1 MNIKLVFK
9 DSNFKIDVMEDTPCQ
24 YLYSV
29 AQKIF
34 RKKSSDI
41 VLFYGKTELEN
52 DSRLL
57 FDVMGK
63 DDKEDILEEEIIIV
77 RLKKDLMNE
86 YNMKFKVKSINAKG
100 NDNLNNSDKQLPH
113 ILKSNSIVNDKL
125 KRKKLPIKCQICS
138 HKNSIFYCRQCNMFI
153 CFECNIRYIEHHKH
167 KRINLEDGDT
177 KLGVETYKEK
187 ILGELKLI
195 DLGYQKFSKWL
206 LSNVDRDNFLQTTFK
221 LLEKIKKSSQ
231 RLSDIKTLYNLDQD
245 QIKSLKKE
253 IEKTKIPLIQEELV
267 EIFSNLNAKD
277 KEIEN
282 YIKCVDLQIIKT
294 EYNKVLL
301 NCISNAQKNLNK
313 IIEDVESKLHECED
327 MKFWGINE
335 VKLYL
340 KNNKNEKED
349 FDIIN
354 NLEFVEKKKSNDI
367 NTNITNDNK
376 DSSEFSHD
384 SEDDLKKS
392 KKINKYIELSQNKDS
407 GVLTDRKKDDSII
420 NRKRKKKVN
429 IVVDEDSDEEKNTF
443 NKNKKEEKYFNM
455 KTSNSNF
462 PLISLNKTNILDDN
476 SNYKTDKDKDVIKNI
491 ISNFEHENVE
501 TEFMSPNKRISS
513 IQYPLIMNKLKN
525 VSKSMNNNE
534 NNTMNNNNGDNTN
547 NNNKKKNEFKN
558 FKQEIKYGKKLINV
572 LRRKN
577 DNKKD

>member
-9 DSNFKIDVMEDTPCQ
+9 ESNFKIDVMEDTPCQ
-24 YLYSV
+24 YLYGV

-41 VLFYGKTELEN
+41 VLFYGKTEIEN

-63 DDKEDILEEEIIIV
+63 DDKEDVLDEEIIIV

-86 YNMKFKVKSINAKG
+86 YSMKYKMKPLKTKG

-113 ILKSNSIVNDKL
+113 ILKTSGSLDTNRI

-153 CFECNIRYIEHHKH
+153 CFECNIRYVEHHKH

-187 ILGELKLI
+187 ILGEIKLI
-195 DLGYQKFSKWL
+195 DMGYQKFSKWI
-206 LSNVDRDNFLQTTFK
+206 LSNVDRDNMLQTTFK

-231 RLSDIKTLYNLDQD
+231 KLSDIKTLYNLDQD
-245 QIKSLKKE
+245 QVKNLKSE
-253 IEKTKIPLIQEELV
+253 IEKTKVPLIQEELV

-301 NCISNAQKNLNK
+301 NCISDVQKSLNK
-313 IIEDVESKLHECED
+313 IIDDVESKLHECED
-327 MKFWGINE
+327 MKYWGINE

-340 KNNKNEKED
+340 KNNKDDKEERE
-349 FDIIN
+349 DIELFN
-354 NLEFVEKKKSNDI
+354 NLENLEKNKKNYNSTKN
-367 NTNITNDNK
+367 NFK
-376 DSSEFSHD
+376 DSSEYLDD
-384 SEDDLKKS
+384 SEEDIKKY
-392 KKINKYIELSQNKDS
+392 KNTIRNNDIYENKASAVTTE
-407 GVLTDRKKDDSII
+407 RKKDDSFI
-420 NRKRKKKVN
+420 NTRTKKKKKVN
-429 IVVDEDSDEEKNTF
+429 IVTNEDLDDEKNII
-443 NKNKKEEKYFNM
+443 NKKEDKYFNM
-455 KTSNSNF
+455 KRSAINF
-462 PLISLNKTNILDDN
+462 PSIMYNKMPTQEDI
-476 SNYKTDKDKDVIKNI
+476 NYKNGKDKDVIKNI
-491 ISNFEHENVE
+491 ISNFDDENVE
-501 TEFMSPNKRISS
+501 TEFYSPNKRISS
-513 IQYPLIMNKLKN
+513 IQYPLINNNLRSVSVNMNKIN
-525 VSKSMNNNE
+525 DDVSDTKYVQN
-534 NNTMNNNNGDNTN
+534 D
-547 NNNKKKNEFKN
+547 FKN
-558 FKQEIKYGKKLINV
+558 FKQEKRYGKKLVNIM
-572 LRRKN
+572 RRRN

>member
-9 DSNFKIDVMEDTPCQ
+9 ESNFKIDVMEDTPCQ

-41 VLFYGKTELEN
+41 ILFYGKTEIEN

-63 DDKEDILEEEIIIV
+63 DDKEDILDEEIIIV
-77 RLKKDLMNE
+77 RLKKDLINE
-86 YNMKFKVKSINAKG
+86 YGMKYKMKQVGI

-113 ILKSNSIVNDKL
+113 IMKSSNNNDKI
-125 KRKKLPIKCQICS
+125 KKKKLPVKCQICS

-153 CFECNIRYIEHHKH
+153 CFECNIRYVEHHKH

-177 KLGVETYKEK
+177 KLGFEIYKEK

-195 DLGYQKFSKWL
+195 DLGYQKFSKWI

-253 IEKTKIPLIQEELV
+253 IEKTKVPLIQEELV
-267 EIFSNLNAKD
+267 DIFSSLNTKD

-301 NCISNAQKNLNK
+301 NCISDAQKSLNK

-327 MKFWGINE
+327 MKFWGIAE

-340 KNNKNEKED
+340 KNNKDDKED

-354 NLEFVEKKKSNDI
+354 NVENLEKKKNNNI
-367 NTNITNDNK
+367 NNINENK
-376 DSSEFSHD
+376 DSSEFSND
-384 SEDDLKKS
+384 SEENLKKN
-392 KKINKYIELSQNKDS
+392 KKNIEYNENKEGGI
-407 GVLTDRKKDDSII
+407 LTDRRKDDSII
-420 NRKRKKKVN
+420 NNKQKKKKRVS
-429 IVVDEDSDEEKNTF
+429 IVIDENSDEEKKTIN
-443 NKNKKEEKYFNM
+443 NNKKEEKYFKM
-455 KTSNSNF
+455 KTSNSVF
-462 PLISLNKTNILDDN
+462 PAIGLNKTINQDDI
-476 SNYKTDKDKDVIKNI
+476 NYKVDKDKDIIKNI
-491 ISNFEHENVE
+491 ISNFDNENVE
-501 TEFMSPNKRISS
+501 PEFLSPNKRISS

-525 VSKSMNNNE
+525 VSVNMNNDDI
-534 NNTMNNNNGDNTN
+534 NNNMDIINKNNSDNIN
-547 NNNKKKNEFKN
+547 NSKYIQSDFKN
-558 FKQEIKYGKKLINV
+558 SKVGKKYGKKLVNV
-572 LRRKN
+572 LRRRN

>member
-9 DSNFKIDVMEDTPCQ
+9 ESNFKIDVMEDTPCQ

-63 DDKEDILEEEIIIV
+63 DDKEDILDEEIIIV
-77 RLKKDLMNE
+77 RLKKDLMND
-86 YNMKFKVKSINAKG
+86 YNMKYKVKPVKTKG
-100 NDNLNNSDKQLPH
+100 NDNTTNSDKELPH
-113 ILKSNSIVNDKL
+113 ILKSPDSKN
-125 KRKKLPIKCQICS
+125 KRKKLPVKCQICS

-187 ILGELKLI
+187 ILGELRLI
-195 DLGYQKFSKWL
+195 DLGYQKFSKWI
-206 LSNVDRDNFLQTTFK
+206 LSNVDRDNFLQATFK
-221 LLEKIKKSSQ
+221 LLEKIKKNSQ

-245 QIKSLKKE
+245 QIKNLKKE
-253 IEKTKIPLIQEELV
+253 IEVTKVPLIQEELV
-267 EIFSNLNAKD
+267 EIFSSLNAKD

-301 NCISNAQKNLNK
+301 NCITDAQKSLNR

-340 KNNKNEKED
+340 KNTKDEKED
-349 FDIIN
+349 FDLLNIN
-354 NLEFVEKKKSNDI
+354 NLEYVEKKKNNNSTINNNNDL
-367 NTNITNDNK
+367 K
-376 DSSEFSHD
+376 DSSEFFND
-384 SEDDLKKS
+384 SEDDIKKP
-392 KKINKYIELSQNKDS
+392 KFNIKNNEINETKENTI
-407 GVLTDRKKDDSII
+407 LTERKKDDSII
-420 NRKRKKKVN
+420 NIKPKKKKKVSIIIN
-429 IVVDEDSDEEKNTF
+429 EDSDEEKNI
-443 NKNKKEEKYFNM
+443 NNNKKEDKYFNM
-455 KTSNSNF
+455 KTSGNF
-462 PLISLNKTNILDDN
+462 PKIGLNKTNSQDDVN
-476 SNYKTDKDKDVIKNI
+476 FKNDKEKDVIKNI
-491 ISNFEHENVE
+491 ISNFDDENVDNDLLGN
-501 TEFMSPNKRISS
+501 NKRISS
-513 IQYPLIMNKLKN
+513 IQYPLIMNNLKS
-525 VSKSMNNNE
+525 VSSSLNKNA
-534 NNTMNNNNGDNTN
+534 DNDN
-547 NNNKKKNEFKN
+547 LSNKKYVQNDFKN
-558 FKQEIKYGKKLINV
+558 FKAEKRYGKKLINV
-572 LRRKN
+572 MRRRN
-577 DNKKD
+577 DKKD

>member
-9 DSNFKIDVMEDTPCQ
+9 ESNFKIDVMEDTPCQ
-24 YLYSV
+24 YLYGV
-29 AQKIF
+29 AQRIF

-41 VLFYGKTELEN
+41 VLFYGKTEIEN

-63 DDKEDILEEEIIIV
+63 DDKEDILDEEIIIV

-86 YNMKFKVKSINAKG
+86 YSMKYKMKPLKTKG

-113 ILKSNSIVNDKL
+113 ILKTSGSLDTNRI

-153 CFECNIRYIEHHKH
+153 CFECNIRYVEHHKH

-177 KLGVETYKEK
+177 KLGVATYKEK

-195 DLGYQKFSKWL
+195 DLGYQKFSKWI
-206 LSNVDRDNFLQTTFK
+206 LSNVDRDNMLQTTFK

-231 RLSDIKTLYNLDQD
+231 KLSDIKTLYNLDQD
-245 QIKSLKKE
+245 QVKNLKSE
-253 IEKTKIPLIQEELV
+253 IEKTKVPLIQEELV

-301 NCISNAQKNLNK
+301 NCISDVQKSLNK
-313 IIEDVESKLHECED
+313 IIDDVESKLHECED
-327 MKFWGINE
+327 MKYWGINE

-340 KNNKNEKED
+340 KNNKDDKEERE
-349 FDIIN
+349 DIELFN
-354 NLEFVEKKKSNDI
+354 NLENLEKNKKNYNSTKN
-367 NTNITNDNK
+367 NFK
-376 DSSEFSHD
+376 DSSEYLDD
-384 SEDDLKKS
+384 SEEDIKKY
-392 KKINKYIELSQNKDS
+392 KNTIRNNDIYENKASAVTTE
-407 GVLTDRKKDDSII
+407 RKKDDSFI
-420 NRKRKKKVN
+420 NTRNKKKKKVN
-429 IVVDEDSDEEKNTF
+429 IVTNEDLDDEKNII
-443 NKNKKEEKYFNM
+443 NKKEDKYFNM
-455 KTSNSNF
+455 KRSAINF
-462 PLISLNKTNILDDN
+462 PSIMYNKMPTQEDI
-476 SNYKTDKDKDVIKNI
+476 NYKNGKDKDVIKNI
-491 ISNFEHENVE
+491 ISNFDDENVE
-501 TEFMSPNKRISS
+501 TEFYSPNKRISS
-513 IQYPLIMNKLKN
+513 IQYPLINNNLRSVSVNMNKIN
-525 VSKSMNNNE
+525 DDVSDTKYVQN
-534 NNTMNNNNGDNTN
+534 D
-547 NNNKKKNEFKN
+547 FKN
-558 FKQEIKYGKKLINV
+558 FKQEKRYGKKLVNIM
-572 LRRKN
+572 RRRN

>member
-24 YLYSV
+24 YLYGV

-41 VLFYGKTELEN
+41 VLFYGKTEIEN

-63 DDKEDILEEEIIIV
+63 DDKEDVLDEEIIIV

-86 YNMKFKVKSINAKG
+86 YSMKYKMKPLKTKG

-113 ILKSNSIVNDKL
+113 ILKTSGSLDTNRI

-153 CFECNIRYIEHHKH
+153 CFECNIRYVEHHKH

-177 KLGVETYKEK
+177 KLGVATYKEK

-195 DLGYQKFSKWL
+195 DLGYQKFSKWI
-206 LSNVDRDNFLQTTFK
+206 LSNVDRDNILTTTFK

-231 RLSDIKTLYNLDQD
+231 KLSDIKTLYNLDQD
-245 QIKSLKKE
+245 QVKNLKSE
-253 IEKTKIPLIQEELV
+253 IEKTKVPLIQEELV

-301 NCISNAQKNLNK
+301 NCISDVQKSLNK
-313 IIEDVESKLHECED
+313 IIDDVESKLHECED
-327 MKFWGINE
+327 MKYWGINE

-340 KNNKNEKED
+340 KNNKDDKEERED
-349 FDIIN
+349 FELIN
-354 NLEFVEKKKSNDI
+354 NVENIEKNKKSN
-367 NTNITNDNK
+367 NNANNFK
-376 DSSEFSHD
+376 DSSEYLDD
-384 SEDDLKKS
+384 SEEDIKKY
-392 KKINKYIELSQNKDS
+392 KNTIRNNDIYENKASAVTTE
-407 GVLTDRKKDDSII
+407 RKKDDSFI
-420 NRKRKKKVN
+420 NTRTKKKKKVN
-429 IVVDEDSDEEKNTF
+429 IVTNEDLDDEKNII
-443 NKNKKEEKYFNM
+443 NKKEDKYFNM
-455 KTSNSNF
+455 KRSAINF
-462 PLISLNKTNILDDN
+462 PSIMYNKMPTQEDI
-476 SNYKTDKDKDVIKNI
+476 NYKNGKDKDVIKNI
-491 ISNFEHENVE
+491 ISNFDDENVE
-501 TEFMSPNKRISS
+501 TEFYSPNKRISS
-513 IQYPLIMNKLKN
+513 IQYPLINNNLRSVSVNMNKIN
-525 VSKSMNNNE
+525 DDVSDTKYVQN
-534 NNTMNNNNGDNTN
+534 D
-547 NNNKKKNEFKN
+547 FKN
-558 FKQEIKYGKKLINV
+558 FKQEKRYGKKLVNIM
-572 LRRKN
+572 RRRN

>member
-24 YLYSV
+24 YLYGV

-41 VLFYGKTELEN
+41 VLFYGKTEIEN

-63 DDKEDILEEEIIIV
+63 DDKEDVLDEEIIIV

-86 YNMKFKVKSINAKG
+86 YSMKYKMKPLKTKG

-113 ILKSNSIVNDKL
+113 ILKTSGSLDTNRI

-153 CFECNIRYIEHHKH
+153 CFECNIRYVEHHKH

-177 KLGVETYKEK
+177 KLGVATYKEK

-195 DLGYQKFSKWL
+195 DLGYQKFSKWI
-206 LSNVDRDNFLQTTFK
+206 LSNVDRDNMLQTTFK

-231 RLSDIKTLYNLDQD
+231 KLSDIKTLYNLDQD
-245 QIKSLKKE
+245 QVKNLKSE
-253 IEKTKIPLIQEELV
+253 IEKTKVPLIQEELV

-301 NCISNAQKNLNK
+301 NCISDVQKSLNK
-313 IIEDVESKLHECED
+313 IIDDVESKLHECED
-327 MKFWGINE
+327 MKYWGINE

-340 KNNKNEKED
+340 KNNKDDKEERE
-349 FDIIN
+349 DIELFNNIE
-354 NLEFVEKKKSNDI
+354 NLEKNKKNYNSTKN
-367 NTNITNDNK
+367 NFK
-376 DSSEFSHD
+376 DSSEYLDD
-384 SEDDLKKS
+384 SEEDIKKY
-392 KKINKYIELSQNKDS
+392 KNTIRNNDIYENKASAVTTE
-407 GVLTDRKKDDSII
+407 RKKDDSFI
-420 NRKRKKKVN
+420 NTRTKKKKKVN
-429 IVVDEDSDEEKNTF
+429 IVTNEDLDDEKNII
-443 NKNKKEEKYFNM
+443 NKKEDKYFNM
-455 KTSNSNF
+455 KRSAINF
-462 PLISLNKTNILDDN
+462 PSIMYNKMPTQEDI
-476 SNYKTDKDKDVIKNI
+476 NYKNGKDKDVIKNI
-491 ISNFEHENVE
+491 ISNFDDENVE
-501 TEFMSPNKRISS
+501 TEFYSPNKRISS
-513 IQYPLIMNKLKN
+513 IQYPLINNNLRSVSVNMNKIN
-525 VSKSMNNNE
+525 DDVSDTKYVQN
-534 NNTMNNNNGDNTN
+534 D
-547 NNNKKKNEFKN
+547 FKN
-558 FKQEIKYGKKLINV
+558 FKQEKRYGKKLVNIM
-572 LRRKN
+572 RRRN

>member
-9 DSNFKIDVMEDTPCQ
+9 ESNFKIDVMEDTPCQ
-24 YLYSV
+24 YLYGV

-41 VLFYGKTELEN
+41 VLFYGKTEIEN

-63 DDKEDILEEEIIIV
+63 DDKEDILDEEIIIV
-77 RLKKDLMNE
+77 RLKKDLMND
-86 YNMKFKVKSINAKG
+86 YSMKYKVKPVNSRG
-100 NDNLNNSDKQLPH
+100 NDNKNNSDKQLPH
-113 ILKSNSIVNDKL
+113 ILKTSGSLDTNRI

-153 CFECNIRYIEHHKH
+153 CFECNIRYVEHHKH

-187 ILGELKLI
+187 ILGEIKLI
-195 DLGYQKFSKWL
+195 DMGYQKFSKWI
-206 LSNVDRDNFLQTTFK
+206 LSNVDRDNILTTTFK

-231 RLSDIKTLYNLDQD
+231 KLSDIKTLYNLDQD
-245 QIKSLKKE
+245 QVKNLKSE
-253 IEKTKIPLIQEELV
+253 IEKTKVPLIQEELV

-301 NCISNAQKNLNK
+301 NCISDAQKSLNK

-327 MKFWGINE
+327 MKYWGINE

-340 KNNKNEKED
+340 KNNKDDKEERE
-349 FDIIN
+349 DIELFN
-354 NLEFVEKKKSNDI
+354 NLENLEKNKKNYNSTKN
-367 NTNITNDNK
+367 NFK
-376 DSSEFSHD
+376 DSSEYLDD
-384 SEDDLKKS
+384 SEEDIKKY
-392 KKINKYIELSQNKDS
+392 KNNIKNNEIYENKASAVSTE
-407 GVLTDRKKDDSII
+407 RKKEDSFI
-420 NRKRKKKVN
+420 NNRIKKKKKVN
-429 IVVDEDSDEEKNTF
+429 IVINEDSDDEKNII
-443 NKNKKEEKYFNM
+443 NKKEDKFFKM
-455 KTSNSNF
+455 KSLNSNF
-462 PLISLNKTNILDDN
+462 PSIGFNKMPTQEDVNFKN
-476 SNYKTDKDKDVIKNI
+476 GKDKDVIKNI
-491 ISNFEHENVE
+491 ISNFDDENLNP
-501 TEFMSPNKRISS
+501 EFLSPNKRISS
-513 IQYPLIMNKLKN
+513 IQYPLIKN
-525 VSKSMNNNE
+525 NLRSVSVNMDKNNE
-534 NNTMNNNNGDNTN
+534 DVNDTKYVQND
-547 NNNKKKNEFKN
+547 FKN
-558 FKQEIKYGKKLINV
+558 FKQEKRYGKKLVNIM
-572 LRRKN
+572 RRRN

>member
-9 DSNFKIDVMEDTPCQ
+9 ESNFKIDVMEDTPCQ

-63 DDKEDILEEEIIIV
+63 DDKEDILDEEIIIV
-77 RLKKDLMNE
+77 RLKKDLMND
-86 YNMKFKVKSINAKG
+86 YNMKYKVKPLKTKG
-100 NDNLNNSDKQLPH
+100 NDNTTNSDKELPH
-113 ILKSNSIVNDKL
+113 ILKSPDSKN
-125 KRKKLPIKCQICS
+125 KRKKLPVKCQICS

-187 ILGELKLI
+187 ILGELRLI
-195 DLGYQKFSKWL
+195 DLGYQKFSKWI
-206 LSNVDRDNFLQTTFK
+206 LSNVDRDNFLQATFK

-245 QIKSLKKE
+245 QIKNLKKE
-253 IEKTKIPLIQEELV
+253 IEVTKVPLIQEELV
-267 EIFSNLNAKD
+267 EIFSSLNAKD

-301 NCISNAQKNLNK
+301 NCITDAQKSLNR

-340 KNNKNEKED
+340 KNTKDEKED
-349 FDIIN
+349 FDLLNIN
-354 NLEFVEKKKSNDI
+354 NLEYVEKKKNNNNTINNNNNDL
-367 NTNITNDNK
+367 K
-376 DSSEFSHD
+376 DSSEFFND
-384 SEDDLKKS
+384 SEDDIKKPKS
-392 KKINKYIELSQNKDS
+392 NIKNNEINETKENTI
-407 GVLTDRKKDDSII
+407 LTERKKDDSII
-420 NRKRKKKVN
+420 NIKPKKKKKVSIIIN
-429 IVVDEDSDEEKNTF
+429 EDSDEEKNI
-443 NKNKKEEKYFNM
+443 NNNKKEDKYFNM
-455 KTSNSNF
+455 KTSSNF
-462 PLISLNKTNILDDN
+462 PKIGLNKTNSQDDVN
-476 SNYKTDKDKDVIKNI
+476 FKNDKEKDVIKNI
-491 ISNFEHENVE
+491 ISNFDDENVDNDLLGN
-501 TEFMSPNKRISS
+501 SKRISS
-513 IQYPLIMNKLKN
+513 IQYPLIMNNLKS
-525 VSKSMNNNE
+525 VSSSLNKNA
-534 NNTMNNNNGDNTN
+534 DNDN
-547 NNNKKKNEFKN
+547 LNNKKYVQNDFIN
-558 FKQEIKYGKKLINV
+558 FKAEKRYGKKLINV
-572 LRRKN
+572 MRRRN
-577 DNKKD
+577 DKKD

>member
-63 DDKEDILEEEIIIV
+63 DDKEDILDEEIIIV

-86 YNMKFKVKSINAKG
+86 YNMKFKVKSINGKG

-195 DLGYQKFSKWL
+195 DLGYQKFSKWI

-534 NNTMNNNNGDNTN
+534 NNTMNNNNNGDNT